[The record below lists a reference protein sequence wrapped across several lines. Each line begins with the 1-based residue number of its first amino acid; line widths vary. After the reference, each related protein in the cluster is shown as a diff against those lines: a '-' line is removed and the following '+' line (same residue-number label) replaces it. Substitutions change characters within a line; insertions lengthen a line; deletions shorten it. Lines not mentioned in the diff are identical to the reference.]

1 MGRRNRAIK
10 SEERV
15 EARRLD
21 QEWRTAIYAR
31 LSMENNGLE
40 DERSL
45 DNQIRYVEEY
55 IQKHPY
61 LKLVDVYVDNGYS
74 GTNFSRTQFL
84 RLMDDLK
91 TGRINCIVV
100 KDLSRFGRNYLEA
113 GYYLEKIFPFLNI
126 RFIAINDN
134 YDSMDESKKD
144 SLIVPIKNLVND
156 IYSKDLSRKISGTMR
171 MKEKKGEIWYGV
183 PAYGYWR
190 KADQPFRMETDE
202 ETAPY
207 VRLVFQ
213 WTLSGMSYAEIAY
226 RLNQLQA
233 ITPTMRLAQR
243 GHYKEESIHL
253 KKTWAVT
260 SVKTIL
266 HNPVY
271 MGDTIYNRSFQC
283 VRDGTEH
290 AKRPREK
297 WFVIPK
303 THEALVSREDFEKVA
318 QLLEKRNE
326 AQAKKIEH
334 NTEVRAK
341 SPDILNGLFF
351 CADCGRKMYYY
362 RDIRKGKV
370 KFCSYYCSGYRYGT
384 REVSKCERIEIPDRL
399 VRLLVLDQIRLQI
412 QAGCRVMELKK
423 LAAKSDKVE
432 SQKNVLKEQVKSLN
446 QKMVALSAKR
456 HRLYEDFADGI
467 LTEEDYKEIK
477 SKYDGNFN
485 RVSSELLAVEKQLS
499 ELQNIA
505 KPDQDFQ
512 ELVNRVGKADRL
524 TYELVHEMVERIE
537 FGREKVLHI
546 TFRHHDWVQELVEME
561 GNI

>member
-1 MGRRNRAIK
+1 MGRRNRTIK

-55 IQKHPY
+55 IQKHPS
-61 LKLVDVYVDNGYS
+61 LKLVDVYVDNGFS
-74 GTNFSRTQFL
+74 GTNFSRAQFL

-91 TGRINCIVV
+91 VGRINCIVV

-134 YDSMDESKKD
+134 YDSMDETKKD

-190 KADQPFRMETDE
+190 KPDQPFRMETDE

-207 VRLVFQ
+207 VRLMFQ
-213 WTLSGMSYAEIAY
+213 WTLSGMSYAEIAF

-243 GHYKEESIHL
+243 GHYKEESARLHT
-253 KKTWAVT
+253 TWAVT

-266 HNPVY
+266 HNPV
-271 MGDTIYNRSFQC
+271 ISASE
-283 VRDGTEH
+283 TEPH
-290 AKRPREK
+290 MQ
-297 WFVIPK
+297 
-303 THEALVSREDFEKVA
+303 SA
-318 QLLEKRNE
+318 QG
-326 AQAKKIEH
+326 I
-334 NTEVRAK
+334 
-341 SPDILNGLFF
+341 NGL
-351 CADCGRKMYYY
+351 
-362 RDIRKGKV
+362 
-370 KFCSYYCSGYRYGT
+370 
-384 REVSKCERIEIPDRL
+384 
-399 VRLLVLDQIRLQI
+399 
-412 QAGCRVMELKK
+412 
-423 LAAKSDKVE
+423 
-432 SQKNVLKEQVKSLN
+432 
-446 QKMVALSAKR
+446 
-456 HRLYEDFADGI
+456 
-467 LTEEDYKEIK
+467 
-477 SKYDGNFN
+477 
-485 RVSSELLAVEKQLS
+485 
-499 ELQNIA
+499 
-505 KPDQDFQ
+505 
-512 ELVNRVGKADRL
+512 
-524 TYELVHEMVERIE
+524 
-537 FGREKVLHI
+537 
-546 TFRHHDWVQELVEME
+546 
-561 GNI
+561 